1 MCILVL
7 PAGAHLE
14 RLEVAHVVHEHVG
27 VHRSEPQRVAVVPLG
42 EIVDGKAS
50 LWRHIDHHQLPDA
63 SVAHQ
68 TAAVNRPST
77 GANVRLRKVM
87 LEKLL
92 QIELET
98 RFSWRDR

>member
-1 MCILVL
+1 MVSQ
-7 PAGAHLE
+7 PTHLE
-14 RLEVAHVVHEHVG
+14 RLEVAHVVHKDVG

-42 EIVDGKAS
+42 KIVDGEAS
-50 LWRHIDHHQLPDA
+50 LRRHIDHHQLPDA

-68 TAAVNRPST
+68 TASVHRAAA
-77 GANVRLRKVM
+77 GANVSLWEVM

-98 RFSWRDR
+98 RLAPV